1 MPRNP
6 MKEGPSDAAL
16 SIRVPTQMIARADA
30 LIPALAA
37 EGIKRGQTHAS
48 RSLVIKA
55 ALEEGLKVLEQRHG
69 KPR

>member
-1 MPRNP
+1 MPT
-6 MKEGPSDAAL
+6 DI
-16 SIRVPTQMIARADA
+16 IRRADA

-37 EGIKRGQTHAS
+37 EGIKSGETRAS

-55 ALEEGLKVLEQRHG
+55 AIMEGLKVLEQRHG